1 MISRR
6 DAFMTRGLFASF
18 AILLASFAVGLVG
31 CSETTST
38 SLIPVTGNVTM
49 DGKPLAGASITFT
62 GIGSTPGL
70 GGVGVTDD
78 AGNFEVSH
86 FRAGKGLDA
95 GDYKVM
101 ISKLVMSDGA
111 PIPAGTLSIAEL
123 STRQLVPRRYN
134 DVNNT
139 ILKVTV
145 KDGGDPVSL
154 ALASR

>member
-1 MISRR
+1 
-6 DAFMTRGLFASF
+6 MTRGMFASL
-18 AILLASFAVGLVG
+18 AIVSTCLAVGFVG
-31 CSETTST
+31 CSETTSAN
-38 SLIPVTGNVTM
+38 LVPVTGNVTM

-62 GIGSTPGL
+62 GVGNTPGL
-70 GGVGVTDD
+70 GGVGVTDE

-139 ILKVTV
+139 ILKVIV